1 MTQVGHSGA
10 TLLSAREW
18 WQDVEGSWGLLPH
31 QQPPDGT
38 WDVWLLLGGR
48 GSGKTMAGTQY
59 VLAHL
64 REQGRK
70 ARVGVGAPTIADAR
84 DVCAEGVTGLIS
96 LAPEEFRYNRSIGE
110 AHHRDGGYVKFL
122 GSEEPNRWNGPQWSL
137 LWADELALWNESS
150 WHQAQFG
157 LRLGEHPRAIA
168 TTTPK
173 NRQFV
178 RTLSELDSTVTV
190 RATTYDNP
198 TLSASVT
205 ERLTTQYGGTRIG
218 RQEILAEWLDD
229 VPGAL
234 WQWEMIR
241 VKPQEEVPEME
252 RIVVAIDPAVTAKED
267 SDETGIVVV
276 GRAKDDEYY
285 VLADYSGKYTPDAW
299 AEKAITVYEIHHA
312 DRIIAEVN
320 NGGDMVGYTLRTI
333 LPSAPFTAVH
343 ASRGKR
349 IRAEPI
355 AALYEQGKVYH
366 VGALPYLEEQLVSWT
381 PDNSGSP
388 DRLDALVWGLTEL
401 SQRGKP
407 NIRWIN
413 G

>member
-1 MTQVGHSGA
+1 
-10 TLLSAREW
+10 
-18 WQDVEGSWGLLPH
+18 
-31 QQPPDGT
+31 
-38 WDVWLLLGGR
+38 
-48 GSGKTMAGTQY
+48 
-59 VLAHL
+59 
-64 REQGRK
+64 
-70 ARVGVGAPTIADAR
+70 
-84 DVCAEGVTGLIS
+84 
-96 LAPEEFRYNRSIGE
+96 
-110 AHHRDGGYVKFL
+110 
-122 GSEEPNRWNGPQWSL
+122 
-137 LWADELALWNESS
+137 
-150 WHQAQFG
+150 
-157 LRLGEHPRAIA
+157 
-168 TTTPK
+168 
-173 NRQFV
+173 
-178 RTLSELDSTVTV
+178 
-190 RATTYDNP
+190 
-198 TLSASVT
+198 
-205 ERLTTQYGGTRIG
+205 
-218 RQEILAEWLDD
+218 
-229 VPGAL
+229 
-234 WQWEMIR
+234 
-241 VKPQEEVPEME
+241 ME

-276 GRAKDDEYY
+276 GRAAGDEYY